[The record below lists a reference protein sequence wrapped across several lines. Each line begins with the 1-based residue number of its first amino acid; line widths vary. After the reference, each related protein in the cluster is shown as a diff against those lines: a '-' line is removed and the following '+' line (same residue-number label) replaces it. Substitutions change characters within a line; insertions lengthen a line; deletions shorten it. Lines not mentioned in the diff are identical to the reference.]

1 MILEKSDANTL
12 LVGSRETI
20 NRVPDTGFKAALAKL
35 PESFAARLAFMT
47 PEHHRVRNFAVREM
61 LYESDRPIKVDRLA
75 ATLGLPLLK
84 VQAIVEDLERNLFFL
99 VRNETGEI
107 SWAFPVTTDPTP
119 HRLKFSTGE
128 RAHGAW
134 AEDAFVTPFVEG
146 RLRGEK
152 LSAEIESACAHCG
165 KPLHISVDSELNSQ
179 VREEEAE
186 PLLFEPDV
194 DWKTFKGANI
204 INDYWRNSLFFWSEE
219 HARTYRASRT
229 QVDGVYLTMAQSAYA
244 ERIAQ
249 SALFGFPL

>member
-128 RAHGAW
+128 RAHGA
-134 AEDAFVTPFVEG
+134 
-146 RLRGEK
+146 
-152 LSAEIESACAHCG
+152 
-165 KPLHISVDSELNSQ
+165 
-179 VREEEAE
+179 
-186 PLLFEPDV
+186 
-194 DWKTFKGANI
+194 
-204 INDYWRNSLFFWSEE
+204 
-219 HARTYRASRT
+219 
-229 QVDGVYLTMAQSAYA
+229 
-244 ERIAQ
+244 
-249 SALFGFPL
+249 